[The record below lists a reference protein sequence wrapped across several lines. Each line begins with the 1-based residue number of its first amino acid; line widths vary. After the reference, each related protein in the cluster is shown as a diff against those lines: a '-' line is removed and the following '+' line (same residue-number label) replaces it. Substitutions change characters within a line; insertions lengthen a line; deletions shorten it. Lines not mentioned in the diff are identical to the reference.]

1 MSLERT
7 LPAPAPTRPP
17 RRTIGAGAGGRLR
30 RGLYRLPW
38 LRRALRFFGSFILLG
53 VVWQL
58 AALLVPPFYLPA
70 PADVAVTFLE
80 LMANGMLPIFVG
92 DSLRHLLTAV
102 LLAIVVGIPL
112 GLLLGLSRRA
122 ARLCYPLL
130 NFFQALSGI
139 AWLPMMLVWF
149 GFNERTIVAAINYT
163 VLFPLAF
170 NTLVGVRTVP
180 RIYVNAARTMGAT
193 RWQVIR
199 DIVLPGAL
207 PNIVTGVRL
216 GIAYGW
222 RALIA
227 AELLV
232 GANGLGFLLFDAQAF
247 GITQRIILGMLVI
260 GALWLFID
268 QFFLQ
273 PLEAA
278 TVQRWGMVR
287 R

>member
-1 MSLERT
+1 VSLERT
-7 LPAPAPTRPP
+7 LPASRGPVAL
-17 RRTIGAGAGGRLR
+17 GAGGRVR

-38 LRRALRFFGSFILLG
+38 LRRGLRFFGSFVLLG
-53 VVWQL
+53 LVWQL
-58 AALLVPPFYLPA
+58 AALVLPPFYLPA
-70 PADVAVTFLE
+70 PAAVWATFLE
-80 LMANGMLPIFVG
+80 LLANGMLPIFVA
-92 DSLRHLLTAV
+92 DSIRHLLTAV
-102 LLAIVVGIPL
+102 LIALAVGVPL
-112 GLLLGLSRRA
+112 GLLIGLSRPA
-122 ARLCYPLL
+122 ARFFYPLL

-163 VLFPLAF
+163 VVFPLAF

-180 RIYVNAARTMGAT
+180 RIYVNAARTMGAG
-193 RWQVIR
+193 RWRIIR
-199 DIVLPGAL
+199 DILLPGAL
-207 PNIVTGVRL
+207 PNIVTGLRL

-232 GANGLGFLLFDAQAF
+232 GANGLGFMLFDAQAF

-268 QFFLQ
+268 QLFLQ